1 MLIFIKKLKNFH
13 YQIWYSEYFD
23 FRTWLT
29 INDVIKE
36 IFDLMEKA
44 DYDRN
49 HFFEKCN
56 KLKNACAGL
65 DKENSDSR
73 AGVKQWSR
81 KPTKDD

>member
-1 MLIFIKKLKNFH
+1 
-13 YQIWYSEYFD
+13 
-23 FRTWLT
+23 LT

-73 AGVKQWSR
+73 AGVKQ
-81 KPTKDD
+81 